1 MPVGGLKEKSMAA
14 HRAGIKTIIIPRK
27 NEKDL
32 VEIPKKIQR
41 DMKFVFVDRMDEVL
55 PLALA
60 AKPAKPRRSRTP
72 KTPSTRADNQS

>member
-1 MPVGGLKEKSMAA
+1 MAA

-41 DMKFVFVDRMDEVL
+41 DMKFIFVDRMDEVL

-60 AKPAKPRRSRTP
+60 AKPAKPAKPRRSRTP
-72 KTPSTRADNQS
+72 KPPSAQADNQS